1 MAGLVS
7 HGHDYCVHSYA
18 GVCAMRIVLSGGERG
33 SSRSI
38 LLANG
43 VDHIALNVTQ
53 YAVPKKKVMD
63 LAAQFNGAKVYVYSS
78 DGDENVAKFDEF
90 IRTNNDTIEC
100 VIGRPDYDGTWLG
113 DKYIPIWN
121 DPQDLERLAYLCEK
135 VGRVAISDKAISAKT
150 LPRIRQLQQ
159 RWGCY
164 LVALTSKADLIEAL
178 PWDLVIVSSWT
189 SVIRFGETQVW
200 DMHGLRRY
208 PAQKKESARKKH
220 RADIVRLGVDFDAV
234 MEDDVNEVAKLAIRS
249 WMAWQEH
256 TFGVS
261 SAAYHPLGE
270 GDEEEFQGSETAQ
283 IATIVPQNSDTPNRD
298 FGRPDIATFTPE
310 PRHESDMQ
318 LLPVMGVE
326 TIVSVGRHDQDSLEI
341 DPHRDT
347 AVKYINDG
355 IRNCNSCYLAP
366 KCPGFKADAVCV
378 YRLPVELKTKEQL
391 RAVLRAMLE
400 MQTSRVLFAR
410 FAEELEGQGMDPAL
424 SHEMDRLFRLTKE
437 FKDIEDT
444 RDLVRFEMEAKGSSG
459 VISRLFGSKAGETV
473 NRLETPLSTRELDQ
487 VILDAHVLDEPLD
500 SVPVKKLD

>member
-1 MAGLVS
+1 MK
-7 HGHDYCVHSYA
+7 
-18 GVCAMRIVLSGGERG
+18 IVLSGGERG
-33 SSRSI
+33 SSRSV

-53 YAVPKKKVMD
+53 YSVPKRKTMD
-63 LAAQFNGAKVYVYSS
+63 LAAQFGGAKVYVYSS

-90 IRTNNDTIEC
+90 VRSNNDTIEL

-113 DKYIPIWN
+113 AKYVPIWN
-121 DPQDLERLAYLCEK
+121 DPQDMERLAYLCEK

-164 LVALTSKADLIEAL
+164 LVALTSKVDMIEAL

-189 SVIRFGETQVW
+189 SVIRFGETQIW
-200 DMHGLRRY
+200 DGHGLHRY
-208 PAQKKESARKKH
+208 PAQRKESARKKH

-249 WMAWQEH
+249 WMAWQER
-256 TFGVS
+256 TYGVT

-270 GDEEEFQGSETAQ
+270 GDEEEFQSTETTQ
-283 IATIVPQNSDTPNRD
+283 IATIVPENHTTPNPVS
-298 FGRPDIATFTPE
+298 GRPEITTFIPE
-310 PRHESDMQ
+310 PRHESEML
-318 LLPVMGVE
+318 LLPVIGVE
-326 TIVSVGRHDQDSLEI
+326 TIASAGQQDGETP
-341 DPHRDT
+341 DNAGERPT
-347 AVKYINDG
+347 QVKYINDG
-355 IRNCNSCYLAP
+355 IRNCDSCYLAP
-366 KCPGFKADAVCV
+366 KCPGFKAGAVCA
-378 YRLPVELKTKEQL
+378 YKLPVELKTKEQL
-391 RAVLRAMLE
+391 RAALRAILE

-459 VISRLFGSKAGETV
+459 VISRLFGSKAGETAGS
-473 NRLETPLSTRELDQ
+473 LEAPLSTRELDQ
-487 VILDAHVLDEPLD
+487 AIIDAHVIDDPAQEQ
-500 SVPVKKLD
+500 VR

>member
-1 MAGLVS
+1 
-7 HGHDYCVHSYA
+7 
-18 GVCAMRIVLSGGERG
+18 MRIVLSGGERG
-33 SSRSI
+33 SSRSV

-53 YAVPKKKVMD
+53 YAVPKKKVID
-63 LAAQFNGAKVYVYSS
+63 LAEQFHGAKVYVYSS

-90 IRTNNDTIEC
+90 VRTNNDTIEC

-113 DKYIPIWN
+113 PKYIPLWN
-121 DPQDLERLAYLCEK
+121 DPQDMERLAYLCEK

-164 LVALTSKADLIEAL
+164 LVALTSKVDMIEAL

-200 DMHGLRRY
+200 DMNALRRY

-249 WMAWQEH
+249 WMAWQEK
-256 TFGVS
+256 TYGVTS
-261 SAAYHPLGE
+261 SAYHPLGE
-270 GDEEEFQGSETAQ
+270 ADEEEFEGTNSPQ
-283 IATIVPQNSDTPNRD
+283 IATIVPENHTTPNGVS
-298 FGRPDIATFTPE
+298 GRPEIATFTPE
-310 PRHESDMQ
+310 PRHESEMV
-318 LLPVMGVE
+318 LLPVIGVE
-326 TIVSVGRHDQDSLEI
+326 DIVSPGYQEGESPDNQGTS
-341 DPHRDT
+341 
-347 AVKYINDG
+347 VKYINDG
-355 IRNCNSCYLAP
+355 IRNCDSCYLAP
-366 KCPGFKADAVCV
+366 KCPRFQAGAVCA
-378 YRLPVELKTKEQL
+378 YKLPIELKTKEQL

-459 VISRLFGSKAGETV
+459 VISRLFGAKAGEAASQ
-473 NRLETPLSTRELDQ
+473 LSQPLSTNELDQ
-487 VILDAHVLDEPLD
+487 VILDAHVLDGPQEN
-500 SVPVKKLD
+500 VR